1 MGGCAGKN
9 KSTSTKKSK
18 APSADN
24 SSQTILNTS
33 SKKDLLSSNDV
44 NDNNHMS
51 NIRTNGIEPIIDK
64 QNEIS
69 QNFPPRVIS
78 ISDSEFEIELANLVY
93 GHPEI
98 DYAENRLMTTTYKST
113 EV

>member
-18 APSADN
+18 APLTDN
-24 SSQTILNTS
+24 SSQTILNAS
-33 SKKDLLSSNDV
+33 SKKDLLSSDDV
-44 NDNNHMS
+44 NNNNNNHMS
-51 NIRTNGIEPIIDK
+51 KPDIQLTMDK
-64 QNEIS
+64 QNESS

>member
-18 APSADN
+18 APLTDN

-51 NIRTNGIEPIIDK
+51 KPDIQLTIDK

>member
-18 APSADN
+18 APLTDN
-24 SSQTILNTS
+24 SSQTILNVS
-33 SKKDLLSSNDV
+33 SKKDLLSSDDV
-44 NDNNHMS
+44 NNNNNHMS
-51 NIRTNGIEPIIDK
+51 KPDIQLTMDK

-69 QNFPPRVIS
+69 QNVPPRVIS

-98 DYAENRLMTTTYKST
+98 DYVENRLMTTTYKST